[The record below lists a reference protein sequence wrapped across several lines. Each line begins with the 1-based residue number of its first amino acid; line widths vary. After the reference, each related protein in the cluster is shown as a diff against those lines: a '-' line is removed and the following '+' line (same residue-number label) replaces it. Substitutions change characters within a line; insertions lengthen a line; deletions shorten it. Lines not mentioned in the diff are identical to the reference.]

1 MKVYVLEE
9 SAALLSASLSL
20 CLVGEPDPKAA
31 QLPLRILHRARSLKG
46 LVRPLTWRSEEGR
59 ARERPSVTCRT
70 VGLGGFCFR
79 WRRMVV
85 CHDECPRSRRLD
97 RDSLRCVSL
106 SKSFTECS
114 ADSRQDYYLLQCVR
128 QTVYPL
134 YALIFDASTHR
145 YARIP

>member
-31 QLPLRILHRARSLKG
+31 QLPLRILHRAVSRGWLVRSLGGARKAE
-46 LVRPLTWRSEEGR
+46 RE
-59 ARERPSVTCRT
+59 RERPSVTCRT

-85 CHDECPRSRRLD
+85 CHDECP
-97 RDSLRCVSL
+97 L
-106 SKSFTECS
+106 SEVCESVQKLESN
-114 ADSRQDYYLLQCVR
+114 R
-128 QTVYPL
+128 
-134 YALIFDASTHR
+134 
-145 YARIP
+145 